1 MSIAKDFIKF
11 LNEADDEKKASGRFT
26 ITTSGSYKKQFVDKL
41 DDAVDI
47 VNKFPETAR
56 IVITDG
62 NKNNNKVVFG
72 LKKTAMAVLMSMTK
86 K

>member
-11 LNEADDEKKASGRFT
+11 LNEADDEKEASGRFT
-26 ITTSGSYKKQFVDKL
+26 ITTSGSDKKQFVDKL
-41 DDAVDI
+41 EDAVDI

-56 IVITDG
+56 IVITDK

-72 LKKTAMAVLMSMTK
+72 LKKTAMAVLMAMTK